1 MKAGVICNR
10 QVSIAWKDEP
20 LLEAARRMRDAHVGD
35 VVVVEKQGNERIP
48 TAILTDRDI
57 VVGIVAQDAR
67 RLENLLVGDVVS
79 DGLITAREEDD
90 LGDVLTAMKYH
101 GIRRLPVVNANGGLV
116 GIIAFDDLIDF
127 MAEQMSDLA
136 KVVMKEQ
143 KVEHER
149 RV

>member
-1 MKAGVICNR
+1 
-10 QVSIAWKDEP
+10 
-20 LLEAARRMRDAHVGD
+20 
-35 VVVVEKQGNERIP
+35 EKQGNERIP